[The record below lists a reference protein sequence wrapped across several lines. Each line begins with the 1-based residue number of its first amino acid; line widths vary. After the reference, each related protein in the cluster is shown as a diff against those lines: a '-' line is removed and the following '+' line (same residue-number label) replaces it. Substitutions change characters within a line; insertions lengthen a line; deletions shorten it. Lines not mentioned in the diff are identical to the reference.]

1 MMKKI
6 QYVPL
11 RKGQVDKYD
20 CSFFPI
26 SKVFIGAKMSGDNR
40 MEIIKICNDQKIPSI
55 CVLPAPSVFSME
67 ECPSKMNN
75 PNCTYKKLV
84 D

>member
-1 MMKKI
+1 MRDIIIKLSEKCMLKCP
-6 QYVPL
+6 YCFSDTNSE
-11 RKGQVDKYD
+11 R
-20 CSFFPI
+20 
-26 SKVFIGAKMSGDNR
+26 KMSEDNR
-40 MEIIKICNDQKIPSI
+40 TEIIKICNDQKIPSI